1 MKSEYKEEYKNYLMI
16 LSKGIKSEIYSH
28 YDTVNMLL
36 NPISFG
42 YDSSDADNILVLE
55 KARIMIIVWSEDID
69 DRWGNVLTYDEFV
82 TKQRD
87 NKLSEIGI

>member
-1 MKSEYKEEYKNYLMI
+1 MKLEYKEEYKNYLMI

-69 DRWGNVLTYDEFV
+69 NVLTYDEFV

>member
-28 YDTVNMLL
+28 YDT
-36 NPISFG
+36 
-42 YDSSDADNILVLE
+42 DNILVLE

-69 DRWGNVLTYDEFV
+69 NVLTYDEFV